1 MKTKTLDLR
10 TLAVGVLTL
19 AVALAFVPLVP
30 TAHAATFSIY
40 SDVNVDVVGVYNK
53 ALGGSSFVDLSLT
66 PMAAVRAQEPKPY
79 PTGYVTE
86 GAEVTNSVWD
96 NGVSWDFVV
105 NAPSADWIWET
116 ERAEGPAGYGLAD
129 AALYDA
135 DASRYGRVVVFE
147 RTFDIGGVPTLG
159 NLHLTADNAYEVWV
173 NGTFVTRSAT
183 AKLAGWETSNLHE
196 ANVGTSGWQTV
207 GSVNIEPYL
216 AGGENTLTILAGNEY
231 FFTDDGN
238 APVPALQS
246 NPYRQYNPGAMIFAL
261 DVEYAEPLEVTKT
274 VETSHDRDWDWTITK
289 SADESNL
296 LLADGQAYEV
306 SYEVELGAIS
316 EKTNAEVSGT
326 ITITNPE
333 GNPDATVESVD
344 DVLNVAGAAT
354 VECEETLP
362 FVLAAGATLNCTLS
376 MASDGT
382 DTLNTATAV
391 TSGDVP
397 GGQDTADV
405 VWGEPDSEIDE
416 CVLVSDDN
424 FNGPQGVEVCQD
436 DLDKTIEYSV
446 TFGTSDADGEEVVLL
461 CGESDHLNTAS
472 YVAVDDDNDTG
483 ETNQDDWTVHFNVDC
498 TIGCTLTQ
506 GYWKTH
512 NESFEGGAPVD
523 NTWQLLGDFDEDLNL
538 SEYEGEQLFDDG
550 TWFQAFW
557 TPTKG
562 RVWYQLAHQWMA
574 AYLNHLN
581 GAATPDEVDTALA
594 AAETWLYGNDPDA
607 KLKGLGAEN
616 PKSWASILGSYN
628 EGLIGPGHCDEQN
641 PEI

>member
-1 MKTKTLDLR
+1 MKTKTLDLK
-10 TLAVGVLTL
+10 TLTVGVLTL
-19 AVALAFVPLVP
+19 AVALAFVPFVP

-53 ALGGSSFVDLSLT
+53 ALGVPSFVDLSLT

-79 PTGYVTE
+79 PTGYVSE
-86 GAEVTNSVWD
+86 DPEVTNSVWD
-96 NGVSWDFVV
+96 NGVTWDFEVL
-105 NAPSADWIWET
+105 APSADWIWET
-116 ERAEGPAGYGLAD
+116 ERAEGPASYGLLD
-129 AALYDA
+129 PLYDA
-135 DASRYGRVVVFE
+135 DASKYGRVVVFE

-159 NLHLTADNAYEVWV
+159 DLHLTADNAYEVWV

-207 GSVNIEPYL
+207 GSVDIEPYL

-246 NPYRQYNPGAMIFAL
+246 NPYKQYNPGAMIFAL

-274 VETSHDRDWDWTITK
+274 VETSYDRDWDWTITK

-362 FVLAAGATLNCTLS
+362 FVLAAGATLNCTYS

-382 DTLNTATAV
+382 DTLNTATVV